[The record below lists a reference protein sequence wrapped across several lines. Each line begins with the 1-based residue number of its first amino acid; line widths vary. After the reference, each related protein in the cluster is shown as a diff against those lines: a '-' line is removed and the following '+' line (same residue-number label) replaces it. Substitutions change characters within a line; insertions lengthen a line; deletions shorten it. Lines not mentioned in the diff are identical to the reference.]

1 MVKPISPKLC
11 RSVGDA
17 SDLLRLLGNANRLA
31 IVCFLME
38 QESTVSQ
45 LEDELGIR
53 QPTLSQQLTELRDAG
68 IIEGRRDGKNV
79 IYRVVDDKSTEL
91 VQLLRGMFAG
101 LDDVTSKRSTMAKL
115 PITEIMFD

>member
-11 RSVGDA
+11 QSVGDA

-38 QESTVSQ
+38 QESMVSQ

-68 IIEGRRDGKNV
+68 IIEGRRDGKNI
-79 IYRVVDDKSTEL
+79 IYRVVDDKSTGL
-91 VQLLRGMFAG
+91 VKLLRGMFAG
-101 LDDVTSKRSTMAKL
+101 LDDVTSKRASMANL